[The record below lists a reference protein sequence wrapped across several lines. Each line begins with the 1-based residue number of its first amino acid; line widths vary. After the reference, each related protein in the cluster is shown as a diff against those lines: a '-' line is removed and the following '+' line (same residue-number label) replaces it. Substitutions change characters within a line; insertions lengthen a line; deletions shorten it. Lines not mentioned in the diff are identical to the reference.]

1 MGGCGGWRRSIPI
14 RRIDEVLAE
23 QRKIRKGGRRIAGH
37 HQLQAPGLLTAVN
50 GHGVCDATIEGP
62 TLCALN
68 PTEYTACLWAL
79 SSPWHVALLNRP
91 REPCEVPAMVLRW
104 CVNVNGV
111 SVLYPWLFQTH
122 D

>member
-1 MGGCGGWRRSIPI
+1 MGISVPVGGCGAWRPSIPI

-23 QRKIRKGGRRIAGH
+23 QRKIREGGRRIAGH

-68 PTEYTACLWAL
+68 PTEYTQ
-79 SSPWHVALLNRP
+79 HVYGHSAHRGMVSLLNRP
-91 REPCEVPAMVLRW
+91 RALPAIVLRW
-104 CVNVNGV
+104 CVNVNV
-111 SVLYPWLFQTH
+111 CLCDF
-122 D
+122 